1 MRTRPLRN
9 TLFSSS
15 FGLVFGAGLLGSGSA
30 AFAQDPVPVAPV
42 EFPSAA
48 APADPYAPAVASS
61 SPVTM
66 AGPVTTAVST
76 TDHETVVRRWGVQ
89 VRRLATAAKTPG
101 QDPACGKDKDCPV
114 SLHSFGL
121 RKWSTAGYAWNAG
134 VALGM
139 GGGASRAAGGTVRSW
154 DTYFGFG
161 PTFGASFLL
170 ANWKH
175 LAVSAG
181 PQLDLVFFM
190 PSSSGAKTLMVNVHG
205 DVEAEVH
212 LGMIGLPAASV
223 AFSTGIA
230 ASYRSVSRGKVPV
243 DGAVARS
250 FSLETTGPTAL
261 WDLVTQMSLRY
272 YF

>member
-1 MRTRPLRN
+1 MFTRPLRN
-9 TLFSSS
+9 TLVLGS
-15 FGLVFGAGLLGSGSA
+15 FGIALGAVSGSA

-42 EFPSAA
+42 EFPAAA
-48 APADPYAPAVASS
+48 APADPYAPAAAAPAPLV
-61 SPVTM
+61 M
-66 AGPVTTAVST
+66 AGPIVTTVST
-76 TDHETVVRRWGVQ
+76 TDHDSVVRRWGIQ
-89 VRRLATAAKTPG
+89 VRRLATATKTPG
-101 QDPACGKDKDCPV
+101 QDPACGKECPV
-114 SLHSFGL
+114 SLHSFGV

-134 VALGM
+134 LALGM
-139 GGGASRAAGGTVRSW
+139 GGGASRAAGGAVRSW

-190 PSSSGAKTLMVNVHG
+190 PSSSGAKTLLVNVHG
-205 DVEAEVH
+205 DIEAEVH

-223 AFSTGIA
+223 AFSTGLA
-230 ASYRSVSRGKVPV
+230 ASYRSVSRGKAPV

-261 WDLVTQMSLRY
+261 WDLVTRMSLRY